1 MTIADMASQVGYI
14 LSNLAEE
21 YSPVNQN
28 NQPVICSVY
37 VFLRGSFLNISSLM
51 TMLISF
57 ERMIAVYF
65 PFRYK
70 DGVKVPL
77 MAKIGF
83 VCVVVSLLHSGMS
96 KYIFRSSAGQCLSTR
111 VHTAWVI
118 FAGATAVAFV
128 LLPSVTTAVLNIC
141 LIIKVRNRSQ
151 RLALIIKFCFTMKKK
166 TGHLFKPQSVYRFG
180 VISFQKISGP

>member
-1 MTIADMASQVGYI
+1 MTVADMASQVGYI
-14 LSNLAEE
+14 LSNLAEV
-21 YSPVNQN
+21 YRPVNQN

-37 VFLRGSFLNISSLM
+37 VFLRGSCLSISTLM

-96 KYIFRSSAGQCLSTR
+96 TYIYGSSAGQCLSTR

-118 FAGATAVAFV
+118 FAGATVVVFV
-128 LLPSVTTAVLNIC
+128 LLPSLTTAILNIF
-141 LIIKVRNRSQ
+141 LITKVSSRGN
-151 RLALIIKFCFTMKKK
+151 RLAIIFE
-166 TGHLFKPQSVYRFG
+166 FG
-180 VISFQKISGP
+180 FRMERKQANCSYNDQLSN